1 MKKDWSLQKTIV
13 EILNLLLKFQSNFF
27 IFILQSLH
35 AILKRLQ
42 DKIPSVLM

>member
-27 IFILQSLH
+27 FILQSLH